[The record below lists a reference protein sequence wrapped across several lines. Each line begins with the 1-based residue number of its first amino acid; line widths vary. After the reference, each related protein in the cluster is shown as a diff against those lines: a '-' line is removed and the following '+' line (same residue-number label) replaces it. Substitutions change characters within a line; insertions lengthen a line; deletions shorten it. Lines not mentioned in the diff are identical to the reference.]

1 MRSWWAIPGLV
12 LALLAGCVTTHRP
25 APSPPPARRA
35 DRPMVADATAQDL
48 VLIDIAVL
56 ERPVGDHYV
65 NVRLWDAADEQVI
78 PPERRAV
85 VEDNGFRVGM
95 IGGTLPAELQ
105 DILGSKRSCPDPRR
119 IQTHAGNAT
128 TLTFGTSLPLCQ
140 FDLHDDD
147 KVTAVRLPQADCILR
162 VTPTFSDGGRTRLQV
177 VPEVLHGDTALLPRP
192 AADRSGWELHQH
204 RAAEPY
210 TVSAWDVTLA
220 PGQYLVVGARFDR
233 PDTLGQRTFIHG
245 EPNPV
250 QYLLI
255 LRASRMQVSGI
266 AGAAENE
273 DRISQAPSL
282 ARQVGP
288 ALALPH
294 Q

>member
-1 MRSWWAIPGLV
+1 MESRWAIPGLA
-12 LALLAGCVTTHRP
+12 LALLAGCVTTHRS
-25 APSPPPARRA
+25 AVVPPPRRA
-35 DRPMVADATAQDL
+35 ERPMVSDAGALDL
-48 VLIDIAVL
+48 VLIDVAVL

-85 VEDNGFRVGM
+85 IEDNGFRVGV

-105 DILGSKRSCPDPRR
+105 DLLGSKRSCPDPRR

-128 TLTFGTSLPLCQ
+128 PLTFGASLPLCQ
-140 FDLHDDD
+140 FDLHEDD
-147 KVTAVRLPQADCILR
+147 KVTAVRLPQVDCILR
-162 VTPTFSDGGRTRLQV
+162 VTPTMSDGGRTRLQV
-177 VPEVLHGDTALLPRP
+177 VPEVLHGDTALRPRP

-210 TVSAWDVTLA
+210 TAAAWDVTVA
-220 PGQYLVVGARFDR
+220 PGQYLLVGGRFDR
-233 PDTLGQRTFIHG
+233 GDTLGHRTFIHP

-250 QYLLI
+250 QYLLV
-255 LRASRMQVSGI
+255 LRASRLQPPGI
-266 AGAAENE
+266 AGAPENE
-273 DRISQAPSL
+273 DRPSQAPSL
-282 ARQVGP
+282 ARQAGRATAVP
-288 ALALPH
+288 P

>member
-1 MRSWWAIPGLV
+1 MRSRWAIPGLV

-25 APSPPPARRA
+25 AAPPPPRRA
-35 DRPMVADATAQDL
+35 DRPIVADPAAQDL
-48 VLIDIAVL
+48 VLIDVAML
-56 ERPVGDHYV
+56 ERPVGDHYI

-85 VEDNGFRVGM
+85 IEDNGFRVGL

-105 DILGSKRSCPDPRR
+105 DLLASKRSCPDPRR
-119 IQTHAGNAT
+119 IQTHAGNASP
-128 TLTFGTSLPLCQ
+128 LTFGASLPVCQ
-140 FDLHDDD
+140 FDLREDD

-204 RAAEPY
+204 RAAETY
-210 TVSAWDVTLA
+210 TVSAWDVTLT

-233 PDTLGQRTFIHG
+233 PDTLGQRTFIHT

-250 QYLLI
+250 QYLLV
-255 LRASRMQVSGI
+255 LRASRLQPPGI

-273 DRISQAPSL
+273 DRPSQAPSL
-282 ARQVGP
+282 ARQVGLTT
-288 ALALPH
+288 AVPH